1 MKNMLNEPLNDW
13 QAERYHETDVPLT
26 LEDAKFML
34 VTMNKVF
41 TEHEIT
47 MIPMFGTLLGAIREH
62 GFIKNDG
69 DIDVVIYAKDREKA
83 FALRDELAKYNIN
96 LYCYVL
102 PWIFTFEYKGITCD
116 VYPLYESAW
125 PWTRKYNLL
134 LEKYIHKK
142 YFASTESYELFGET
156 FHVPANPERVL
167 TYLYGDD
174 WRIPQSKKPHIESY
188 VFFWR
193 YAHRF
198 AQRCIRYAQRHWLNK
213 K

>member
-1 MKNMLNEPLNDW
+1 MLKEPYDAW

-26 LEDAKFML
+26 QEDAKFML

-41 TEHEIT
+41 TGHGIT
-47 MIPMFGTLLGAIREH
+47 MMPMFGTLLGAIREH

-83 FALRDELAKYNIN
+83 FALREELAKYNIN

-116 VYPLYESAW
+116 VYPLYESVW

-134 LEKYIHKK
+134 LEKYIDKK
-142 YFASTESYELFGET
+142 YFAATESCELFDET
-156 FHVPANPERVL
+156 FQVPANPETVL

-198 AQRCIRYAQRHWLNK
+198 VQRCMRYAKKHWLK
-213 K
+213 KV